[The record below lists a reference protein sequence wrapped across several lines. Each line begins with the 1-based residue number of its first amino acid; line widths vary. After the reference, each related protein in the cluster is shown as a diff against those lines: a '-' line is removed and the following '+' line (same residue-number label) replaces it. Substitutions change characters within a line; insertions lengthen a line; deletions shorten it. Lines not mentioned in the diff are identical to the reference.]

1 MTKKDVLKKLRKL
14 SDHLVYKAEMYGE
27 CAQKEAE
34 AGAGVAADMDSGIM
48 IGTVEARA
56 EIDALIKEMEDE
68 WNEMEST

>member
-14 SDHLVYKAEMYGE
+14 SNYLVDKAEMYGV

-48 IGTVEARA
+48 IGTAEARV
-56 EIDALIKEMEDE
+56 EIDALIKELEDE
-68 WNEMEST
+68 WNDMASH